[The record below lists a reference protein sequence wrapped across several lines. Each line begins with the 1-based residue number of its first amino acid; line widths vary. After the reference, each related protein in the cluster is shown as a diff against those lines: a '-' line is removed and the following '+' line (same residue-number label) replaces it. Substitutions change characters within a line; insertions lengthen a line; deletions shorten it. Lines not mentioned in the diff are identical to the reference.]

1 MKAFVEAG
9 FEVVNADY
17 PNTYVDLY
25 MKWNKLKDWNLR
37 ENPADVPA
45 VDFRILGG
53 ETCAWEGNNYPHYRH
68 ALYFTF
74 PTFGDRCWN
83 VETPL
88 AEDKET
94 MLALTRACLGASV
107 PESFNLFSYL
117 KGVPLGDAYRME
129 GKIFAEDVNLAEL
142 REVLDSLSN
151 LSVDQ
156 EHLRNNLLSLI
167 Q

>member
-1 MKAFVEAG
+1 MRK
-9 FEVVNADY
+9 
-17 PNTYVDLY
+17 T
-25 MKWNKLKDWNLR
+25 
-37 ENPADVPA
+37 PADVPA

-83 VETPL
+83 VEAPL
-88 AEDKET
+88 ADDKET

-107 PESFNLFSYL
+107 PADFDLFSYL

-129 GKIFAEDVNLAEL
+129 GKIFAEDVDLDAL
-142 REVLDSLSN
+142 RVILEGLTNCSI
-151 LSVDQ
+151 DQ
-156 EHLRNNLLSLI
+156 EHLKNNLLGLL
-167 Q
+167 